1 MLITYNNRTYSP
13 LAKKITKSGV
23 IYLILIEGVKK
34 WVKAK
39 EDIVSGYSN
48 FLAR

>member
-1 MLITYNNRTYSP
+1 MGT
-13 LAKKITKSGV
+13 

-34 WVKAK
+34 WVKGK

-48 FLAR
+48 FLSR

>member
-1 MLITYNNRTYSP
+1 MKIIYQNRSYKAM
-13 LAKKITKSGV
+13 AKKITKSGV

-34 WVKAK
+34 WVKGK

>member
-1 MLITYNNRTYSP
+1 MLITYNNRSYEP
-13 LAKKITKSGV
+13 LAKKVTKMGT

-48 FLAR
+48 FLSR

>member
-1 MLITYNNRTYSP
+1 MQITYQNRSYKAM
-13 LAKKITKSGV
+13 AKKVTKMGTV
-23 IYLILIEGVKK
+23 YLILIEGVKK

-48 FLAR
+48 FLSR

>member
-1 MLITYNNRTYSP
+1 MQITYQNKSYKAM
-13 LAKKITKSGV
+13 AKKITKSGV
-23 IYLILIEGVKK
+23 IYLILIGKVKK
-34 WVKAK
+34 WVKGK

>member
-1 MLITYNNRTYSP
+1 MRITYQNRSYKAM
-13 LAKKITKSGV
+13 AKKVTKMGTV
-23 IYLILIEGVKK
+23 YLILIEGVKK
-34 WVKAK
+34 WVKGR

>member
-1 MLITYNNRTYSP
+1 MQITYQNTSYKAM
-13 LAKKITKSGV
+13 AKKVTKMGTV
-23 IYLILIEGVKK
+23 YLILIEGVKK

>member
-1 MLITYNNRTYSP
+1 MQITYQNKFYSP
-13 LAKKITKSGV
+13 LAKKIIKSGV

-34 WVKAK
+34 WVKGK

>member
-1 MLITYNNRTYSP
+1 MQITYQNRSYKAM
-13 LAKKITKSGV
+13 AKKVTKMG
-23 IYLILIEGVKK
+23 ILYLILIDKTKK
-34 WVKAK
+34 WVKGK

>member
-1 MLITYNNRTYSP
+1 MLITYQNKNYEP
-13 LAKKITKSGV
+13 LAKKVTKMGTL
-23 IYLILIEGVKK
+23 YLILINGSKK
-34 WVKAK
+34 WVKGK

>member
-1 MLITYNNRTYSP
+1 MLITYNNRSYEA
-13 LAKKITKSGV
+13 LAKKVTKMGTV
-23 IYLILIEGVKK
+23 YLILIEGVKK
-34 WVKAK
+34 WVKGK